1 MQHSLKPNKS
11 RRMATGI
18 ALLVLLS
25 LLLAA
30 CGAPGLPAAT
40 PVPDAAAS
48 DDGVVAAQPA
58 APAAED
64 NATRSKG
71 SADAPVTIIEYSDFQ
86 CPFCSRWVEQ
96 TYPSLLKDYVDSG
109 KVRLEFRD
117 FPLSFHPNADE
128 AAVASN
134 CAAEQDAYWAMHDM
148 LFSGQSN
155 WSELPDAKP
164 TFIGYA
170 GDLGLDTAAFEACLS
185 SGKFDE
191 TIQQDIAAG
200 QKAGVSGTPSFLIN
214 DQLLVLSLIHI

>member
-96 TYPSLLKDYVDSG
+96 TYRRCSKIMWT
-109 KVRLEFRD
+109 RAR
-117 FPLSFHPNADE
+117 
-128 AAVASN
+128 
-134 CAAEQDAYWAMHDM
+134 
-148 LFSGQSN
+148 
-155 WSELPDAKP
+155 
-164 TFIGYA
+164 
-170 GDLGLDTAAFEACLS
+170 
-185 SGKFDE
+185 
-191 TIQQDIAAG
+191 
-200 QKAGVSGTPSFLIN
+200 
-214 DQLLVLSLIHI
+214 